1 MFTLHCTKK
10 LLDRL
15 KGEVVAPLPAT
26 TLLGN
31 WYATAMFWR
40 PQVAL
45 LVNERTLLPVLMP
58 LAPVHTLTQ
67 RFPTYLARVLQ
78 AQGVRANFIAEEVAA
93 MSECVVAKTANR
105 SVLGI
110 MKEFVFEA
118 EVYRDHLEDN
128 DLLSLAIRLSGT
140 PCRPIGHNSPD
151 RLLREM
157 VGAGSVE

>member
-1 MFTLHCTKK
+1 MYTLHCTKK

-15 KGEVVAPLPAT
+15 KGEVVAPRPAT

-58 LAPVHTLTQ
+58 LAPVHTLTE

-78 AQGVRANFIAEEVAA
+78 EQGVRPNFITDEVAA
-93 MSECVVAKTANR
+93 MSESVIAKTANR

-110 MKEFVFEA
+110 VKEFVFEA

-128 DLLSLAIRLSGT
+128 DLLSLAMRLSRT
-140 PCRPIGHNSPD
+140 PCSPIGHNSPD
-151 RLLREM
+151 RLLREI
-157 VGAGSVE
+157 VGSGALT